1 MITRIQAGRLE
12 KLMGQLEGIHVELSA
27 LAKKSPNGAVNAFKL
42 RFVNEVLLKCA
53 ELLSEDYCPVG
64 GFREFHLDDVPSYSD
79 VTFVA
84 SQYLQALEKMRSDNI
99 DLKVG
104 RWWYV
109 LPKGSASCRRP
120 DRPSCGDKRTI
131 QL

>member
-1 MITRIQAGRLE
+1 MKETIMITRIQADRLE

-27 LAKKSPNGAVNAFKL
+27 LAKKSPNDAVNAFKL
-42 RFVNEVLLKCA
+42 RFVNEVLLNCA
-53 ELLSEDYCPVG
+53 ELLSGGYCPVG
-64 GFREFHLDDVPSYSD
+64 GFKEFNLDDVPSYSD

-99 DLKVG
+99 ELRVS

-109 LPKGSASCRRP
+109 LPKDEPQLQAAPPAKLRR
-120 DRPSCGDKRTI
+120 
-131 QL
+131 